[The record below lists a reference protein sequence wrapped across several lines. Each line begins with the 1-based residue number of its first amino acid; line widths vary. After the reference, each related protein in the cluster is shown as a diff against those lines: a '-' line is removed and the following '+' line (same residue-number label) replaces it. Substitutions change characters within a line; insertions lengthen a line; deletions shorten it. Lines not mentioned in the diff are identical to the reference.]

1 MLFPTAAD
9 MELPQL
15 DTTLPPPATEL
26 PPPHTTRPQI
36 LMEPANTDQ

>member
-9 MELPQL
+9 MELPQR

-36 LMEPANTDQ
+36 LMEPVNTDQ

>member
-9 MELPQL
+9 MELPQQ
-15 DTTLPPPATEL
+15 DTTLPPPATEP